1 MRGLCYSMNTI
12 NFEGDA
18 FMTNDEIYQKYLYGI
33 FKRNDN
39 ANYYFNK
46 EANEVRPGSESLE
59 DTSYYDLYYIV
70 KNKFGIY
77 DINGFYTSDFLYNGK
92 FIWDLNGYIL
102 VERTYNPDF
111 MNFIVQLE
119 RYYLFTILKNL
130 RYRKRSEKS
139 LKILK

>member
-1 MRGLCYSMNTI
+1 
-12 NFEGDA
+12 
-18 FMTNDEIYQKYLYGI
+18 MTNDEIYQKYLYGI

-102 VERTYNPDF
+102 VERTYNPDIYELYSPVGTLL
-111 MNFIVQLE
+111 FIYDIKE
-119 RYYLFTILKNL
+119 
-130 RYRKRSEKS
+130 
-139 LKILK
+139 LKISKKVRKKFENIKIRVSMICYA